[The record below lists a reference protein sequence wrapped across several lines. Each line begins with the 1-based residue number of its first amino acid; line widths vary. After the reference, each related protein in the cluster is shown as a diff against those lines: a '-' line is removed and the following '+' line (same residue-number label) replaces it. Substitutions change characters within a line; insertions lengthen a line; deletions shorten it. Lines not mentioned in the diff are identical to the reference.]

1 MVAGNRVPDYSRVWR
16 RSARQSAEGDEE
28 RGSPMAEA
36 ALCQLWGAIVPGREK
51 QALNVYNDT
60 MQYWAGLQQEGK
72 IERFE
77 VTVLAPSGGE
87 VTGFLVARGTAG
99 QIDSLRRTKE
109 YQQRVARVQLVVSH
123 LSVADAYVDE
133 GLAQI
138 MGQYQEVIEQ
148 AG

>member
-1 MVAGNRVPDYSRVWR
+1 
-16 RSARQSAEGDEE
+16 
-28 RGSPMAEA
+28 MAEA
-36 ALCQLWGAIVPGREK
+36 ALCQLWGAVVPGREK
-51 QALNVYNDT
+51 EALNVYNET